1 MVEWLFQHVDATES
15 TCLPTSA
22 ESCHDH
28 VPVTKFET
36 MVSIQGAIK
45 QYSVIMLSVL

>member
-22 ESCHDH
+22 ESCH
-28 VPVTKFET
+28 VPVTMFET